1 MSENARTRWQARY
14 EKSRVREVDFT
25 TLSGLELEPAYGTD
39 DSEWPGEFPFTRGL
53 YPTGYR
59 GRSWTI
65 RQFAGFGNAQQTNER
80 YRMILGRGGGGLSVA
95 FDMPTL
101 MGRDSDDPKS
111 LGEVGHCGVAIDS
124 AADMEVL
131 FDGIDLGD
139 VTTSMTISGPAV
151 PVFCMMIVAAERA
164 GVDTGKLNGTLQ
176 TDIFKEYIAQKEWIF
191 GPEPHLRLIGDL
203 MEYCAEKIPA
213 YKPLSV
219 SGYHIRE
226 AGSTAA
232 QELAFTLADG
242 FGYVELGLSRGLD
255 VDVFAPGLSFFF
267 DAHVDFFEE
276 IAKFRA
282 ARRIWA
288 RWMRDVYGA
297 TTDKAQWLRFHTQT
311 AGVSLTA
318 QQPYN
323 NVVRTG
329 IEALS
334 AVLGGT
340 NSLHTNALDET
351 LALPSEQAA
360 EIALRTQQ
368 VIMEETGV
376 VNVADPLGG
385 SWYVEALTDRIEA
398 EANAIFDQ
406 ILAMGGSTAHLRPA
420 RADRRGRR
428 SRRVARSPAGSCAA
442 SRTAGSCPRSPRR
455 RSSTRSSL
463 EKGEKRIVGV
473 NCHTE
478 SVTHDL
484 EILRVSHEVEVEQV
498 RVLAARRQAAR
509 RRGRDG
515 GAGRMVDGGARRREH
530 DRADAR
536 RGARRGD
543 ARRDLRRAAGRVGR
557 VPRTG
562 PVLSRRRRSLGL
574 AHDAAA
580 VLPPG
585 RDRPV
590 RPQAPAPQP
599 AAGGTRGRRPAAG
612 GSSYAVEVTEE
623 NFQATI
629 ESSMTAPVLL
639 VFYSPTRMPESQ
651 QLADDLVDA
660 VDGVRGPVP
669 GRPGRHRRRAGDRAG
684 DADPVDPAGGRG
696 PRRPSGAA
704 DPGRAAARRAAL
716 RADHQVMQQLTA
728 QGMTGRHQP
737 RVGRPSTPTA
747 TASPTSTRAT
757 PPPRTRSATVTSTA
771 RSRSTRSSST
781 PTPPTPRP
789 PPAWRWPRSC
799 SAPRA
804 STSTPPGAAAAAN
817 PDDVDAQTMVADL
830 DMLGGHVEDAFNR
843 LIELVR
849 RTSGDDRNQ
858 AREHLL
864 GLFGAVGNDDP
875 RVLKGRQ
882 SLASALF

>member
-1 MSENARTRWQARY
+1 MTQDTGSHDPVSAPGSARDRWQARFDA
-14 EKSRVREVDFT
+14 SRTRDTDFT
-25 TLSGLELEPAYGTD
+25 TLSGLDVDPAYGTD

-59 GRSWTI
+59 GRTWTI

-80 YRMILGRGGGGLSVA
+80 YKMILGRGGGGLSVA

-101 MGRDSDDPKS
+101 MGRDSDDPMS
-111 LGEVGHCGVAIDS
+111 LGEVGHCGVAVDS

-131 FDGIDLGD
+131 FEGIDLGE

-151 PVFCMMIVAAERA
+151 PVFCMMLVAAERA
-164 GVDTGKLNGTLQ
+164 GVDTGTLNGTLQ
-176 TDIFKEYIAQKEWIF
+176 TDIFKEYIAQKEWLF

-203 MEYCAEKIPA
+203 MEHCAEHIPA

-288 RWMRDVYGA
+288 RWLRDVYGA
-297 TTDKAQWLRFHTQT
+297 KTEKAQWLRFHTQT

-398 EANAIFDQ
+398 EANAIFDK
-406 ILAMGGSTAHLRPA
+406 ILAMGGSTLTHDDVEGLASA
-420 RADRRGRR
+420 
-428 SRRVARSPAGSCAA
+428 ARSGDTPVTKGLLQGIESGWFMSEIAEAA
-442 SRTAGSCPRSPRR
+442 FQYQVA
-455 RSSTRSSL
+455 L
-463 EKGEKRIVGV
+463 EKKDKRIVGV
-473 NCHTE
+473 NCHEE

-498 RVLAARRQAAR
+498 RVLA
-509 RRGRDG
+509 
-515 GAGRMVDGGARRREH
+515 E
-530 DRADAR
+530 
-536 RGARRGD
+536 
-543 ARRDLRRAAGRVGR
+543 RRA
-557 VPRTG
+557 T
-562 PVLSRRRRSLGL
+562 
-574 AHDAAA
+574 
-580 VLPPG
+580 
-585 RDRPV
+585 RD
-590 RPQAPAPQP
+590 
-599 AAGGTRGRRPAAG
+599 
-612 GSSYAVEVTEE
+612 
-623 NFQATI
+623 
-629 ESSMTAPVLL
+629 
-639 VFYSPTRMPESQ
+639 
-651 QLADDLVDA
+651 D
-660 VDGVRGPVP
+660 
-669 GRPGRHRRRAGDRAG
+669 
-684 DADPVDPAGGRG
+684 
-696 PRRPSGAA
+696 
-704 DPGRAAARRAAL
+704 
-716 RADHQVMQQLTA
+716 
-728 QGMTGRHQP
+728 
-737 RVGRPSTPTA
+737 
-747 TASPTSTRAT
+747 
-757 PPPRTRSATVTSTA
+757 
-771 RSRSTRSSST
+771 
-781 PTPPTPRP
+781 
-789 PPAWRWPRSC
+789 
-799 SAPRA
+799 
-804 STSTPPGAAAAAN
+804 AAAAAAVQRMVEVGRTDEN
-817 PDDVDAQTMVADL
+817 MIPAMLEACRAEATLGEICDALRAEW
-830 DMLGGHVEDAFNR
+830 GEYR
-843 LIELVR
+843 EP
-849 RTSGDDRNQ
+849 
-858 AREHLL
+858 AR
-864 GLFGAVGNDDP
+864 F
-875 RVLKGRQ
+875 
-882 SLASALF
+882 